1 MHDDD
6 PRWDR
11 QWRRMEAMARR
22 GMRRFGNINLNVDTG
37 DWAGGL
43 RAGKMLASG
52 DLRLVALY
60 LIEQQPRHGYDLI
73 KAIEDMSK
81 GFYTPSPGVVY
92 PALTYLEEAGFTT
105 SSADGNKKLYTITEE
120 GRAHLGEN
128 REAVEST
135 LNFLNKAGSKMREW
149 GERMASP
156 DFPFTPEQAQK
167 FRDMQQGGW
176 PFRGPETHHE
186 APQETSETSEPA
198 APADLDELRKA
209 IKKAVRRAETEG
221 AAEKR
226 RVAIILSEALKAIR
240 AGRRE
245 PEADIAL

>member
-1 MHDDD
+1 MHDND
-6 PRWDR
+6 PKWDR

-22 GMRRFGNINLNVDTG
+22 GMRRFGNINLNLDAG

-60 LIEQQPRHGYDLI
+60 LIERQPRHGYDLI

-81 GFYTPSPGVVY
+81 GFYSPSPGVVY

-105 SSADGNKKLYTITEE
+105 SSVDGNKKLYTITEE
-120 GRAHLGEN
+120 GRTHLGEN

-135 LNFLNKAGSKMREW
+135 LNFLSKAGSKMREW

-176 PFRGPETHHE
+176 PFHGPEAAKA
-186 APQETSETSEPA
+186 APDAGEPA

-209 IKKAVRRAETEG
+209 IKKAVRRAEAEG
-221 AAEKR
+221 AAETR
-226 RVAIILSEALKAIR
+226 RVAAILGEALKAIR
-240 AGRRE
+240 AGRRD
-245 PEADIAL
+245 PDADIAL

>member
-22 GMRRFGNINLNVDTG
+22 GMRRFGNINLNLDPG

-81 GFYTPSPGVVY
+81 GFYTPSPGVIY

-105 SSADGNKKLYTITEE
+105 SSTDGNKKLYTITEE
-120 GRAHLGEN
+120 GRVHLGEN

-135 LNFLNKAGSKMREW
+135 LNFLSKAGSKMREW
-149 GERMASP
+149 GERMSSP

-176 PFRGPETHHE
+176 PFRGPEPATE
-186 APQETSETSEPA
+186 APEAGEPV

-209 IKKAVRRAETEG
+209 IKKAVRRAEAEG
-221 AAEKR
+221 SAEKR
-226 RVAIILSEALKAIR
+226 RVAIILAEALKAIR
-240 AGRRE
+240 AGRRD
-245 PEADIAL
+245 PDADIAL

>member
-22 GMRRFGNINLNVDTG
+22 GMRRFGRNLNFDMG
-37 DWAGGL
+37 DWSGGF

-81 GFYTPSPGVVY
+81 GFYSPSPGVVY

-105 SSADGNKKLYTITEE
+105 SSTEGNKKLYAITEA
-120 GRAHLGEN
+120 GRTHLSDN

-135 LNFLNKAGSKMREW
+135 LNFLSRAGSKMREW
-149 GERMASP
+149 GERMSSP

-167 FRDMQQGGW
+167 FRDMQHGGW
-176 PFRGPETHHE
+176 PFGGPE
-186 APQETSETSEPA
+186 PQAQQGNSTETTE
-198 APADLDELRKA
+198 PADLDELRKA
-209 IKKAVRRAETEG
+209 IKKAARRAETEG
-221 AAEKR
+221 PAEQR
-226 RVAIILSEALKAIR
+226 RVAAILAEALKAIR

-245 PEADIAL
+245 PDTGPAV

>member
-22 GMRRFGNINLNVDTG
+22 GMRRFGNINLNLDSS

-52 DLRLVALY
+52 DLRLVALS
-60 LIEQQPRHGYDLI
+60 LIEKQPRHGYDLI

-81 GFYTPSPGVVY
+81 GFYSPSPGVVY
-92 PALTYLEEAGFTT
+92 PALTYLEEAGYTT
-105 SSADGNKKLYTITEE
+105 SSTDGNKKLYTITET

-128 REAVEST
+128 REAVDST
-135 LNFLNKAGSKMREW
+135 LNFLTKAGTRMREW

-167 FRDMQQGGW
+167 FRDMQHGGW
-176 PFRGPETHHE
+176 PFRGPESTGETPE
-186 APQETSETSEPA
+186 ATEPS

-209 IKKAVRRAETEG
+209 IKKAVRRAESEG
-221 AAEKR
+221 GAEKR
-226 RVAIILSEALKAIR
+226 RVAIILVEALKAIR
-240 AGRRE
+240 AGRRD
-245 PEADIAL
+245 PDADIAL